1 MLTDAPDPFV
11 TFPPPTPAHI
21 AFSYFSSYIAAAP
34 PHTAKTV
41 TLADLCAGIQRGT
54 WAQPVAHVRELAPHR
69 WDRDPDNPKQKGE
82 LAAEYTSRKDQLPY
96 VVLSGTWD
104 PAHRHADGATHAKQP
119 CSVNGLII
127 PSGLR
132 LIDLDPPPGHSI
144 DAVRADLDNGAVPWA
159 AAYWLSAGGDGLH
172 IAAWVEPAPTDQAT
186 SHAAY
191 AMLCKDMSARIPDAM
206 VGNDSSSKN
215 LMRPAFVSHDSH
227 ARLRHDAQPLQWL
240 DRTTAAQPPGDAPK
254 GSPGNT
260 DPFEPSQTRTEAPAS
275 GFGHPTTDADRQ
287 LVLLALDALA
297 RGNAGEDDNHLLAT
311 LGNMRAYGFT
321 FHEFDQWAADAGCT
335 CADRASRWASPPQGT
350 QSDTPGWTIVNLAV
364 RRYGFEKPQRERQPR
379 ADNPDDADNTGDAGG
394 RKISDAAALVKHAA
408 DDFLYVGRDLA
419 IRTPGNL
426 WLLYDHA
433 ERDCRG
439 LLSETIRDARIAEGA
454 DPDAC
459 DPPDAALNSVINNL
473 LGRARRGAFRTA
485 DITDFDR
492 TPLVPFT
499 DGYHLHL
506 DQRLPE
512 SCKCRLERHLTLD
525 HGWAVPP
532 PTWDETTLPDLLTH
546 FDPDIL
552 EEMAQR
558 IWGPDKGCDFLLA
571 PNPGSGK
578 SSISIVLSET
588 MPGLFH
594 RMDTSEIK
602 EHRLAFSVHTKPLAS
617 SRVVLYDEAAR
628 AGVKWTDV
636 LYAMTDIDIDVN
648 DKHAREKRHRRIGT
662 PVFLGPD
669 QPDVDTSQQ
678 GIESRIGAVWQHRAD
693 AQSVDSARL
702 ALWRSETE
710 RTRLLTWMLKV
721 ALRGPR
727 DPNHISDQTARH
739 DFILNGEDEL
749 TADVL
754 DGLGSLDPAELYH
767 LDSLMGFLEAAGVE
781 LPTTK
786 AGEVMKNDLARAI
799 RAAFPGAS
807 SRKRRRPGA
816 GREGK
821 ACHLW
826 QGVGARGADAQY

>member
-1 MLTDAPDPFV
+1 MLTDTPDPFD
-11 TFPPPTPAHI
+11 TFTPPTPAHI

-54 WAQPVAHVRELAPHR
+54 WAQQVAHVREIAPHR
-69 WDRDPDNPKQKGE
+69 WDRNPDNPKQKGE

-96 VVLSGTWD
+96 VVMSGTWD

-119 CSVNGLII
+119 CSVNGLIT

-172 IAAWVEPAPTDQAT
+172 IAAWVDPAPTDQAT

-191 AMLCKDMSARIPDAM
+191 AMLCKDMSARIPAAM

-215 LMRPAFVSHDSH
+215 LMRPAFVSHDAN

-240 DRTTAAQPPGDAPK
+240 DRTTAKQPPGDAPE
-254 GSPGNT
+254 GSPGNA
-260 DPFEPSQTRTEAPAS
+260 DPFEPSQARTEAPAS
-275 GFGHPTTDADRQ
+275 GFGHPTNDADRQ

-297 RGNAGEDDNHLLAT
+297 LGNAGEDDNHLLAT

-321 FHEFDQWAADAGCT
+321 FQTFDQWAADAGCT

-364 RRYGFEKPQRERQPR
+364 RHYGFEKPQRERQPR
-379 ADNPDDADNTGDAGG
+379 ADNADSAHDEGS

-426 WLLYDHA
+426 WMLYDHA
-433 ERDCRG
+433 DRDCRG
-439 LLSETIRDARIAEGA
+439 LLSEVIRDARIAEGA

-459 DPPDAALNSVINNL
+459 DPPDTALNSVINNL
-473 LGRARRGAFRTA
+473 LGRARRGAFKTA
-485 DITDFDR
+485 DITAFDR
-492 TPLVPFT
+492 AALVPFT
-499 DGYHLHL
+499 DGSHLHL

-512 SCKCRLERHLTLD
+512 SCTCRLERDPTID
-525 HGWAVPP
+525 HGWTVPP
-532 PTWDETTLPDLLTH
+532 PDWDEQTKPDILDH
-546 FDPDIL
+546 FGPEIL

-558 IWGPDKGCDFLLA
+558 IWGPDKSCDFLLA

-578 SSISIVLSET
+578 SSVSIVLSET
-588 MPGLFH
+588 MPGLVY

-602 EHRLAFSVHTKPLAS
+602 EHRLAFSVHTKPLSS

-648 DKHAREKRHRRIGT
+648 DKHTLEKRHRRIGT

-669 QPDVDTSQQ
+669 QPDIDTSQQ
-678 GIESRIGAVWQHRAD
+678 GIVSRIGAVWQHRAG
-693 AQSVDSARL
+693 AHSVDSARL
-702 ALWRSETE
+702 ALWRSATE
-710 RTRLLTWMLKV
+710 RSRLLTWMLEV

-727 DPNHISDQTARH
+727 DPDKISNQTARQ
-739 DFILNGEDEL
+739 DFILNGEDPL

-754 DGLGSLDPAELYH
+754 DVLGPLDPAELYH
-767 LDSLMGFLEAAGVE
+767 LDTLTGFLEAAGVE
-781 LPTTK
+781 LPTAK
-786 AGEVMKNDLARAI
+786 SGEVVQNDLAKAI
-799 RAAFPGAS
+799 RTAFPGAN
-807 SRKRRRPGA
+807 SRNRRRPGQ
-816 GREGK
+816 K
-821 ACHLW
+821 PCTLW
-826 QGVGARGADAQY
+826 QGVGARTAPA

>member
-1 MLTDAPDPFV
+1 MSTHTTPDPFAPY
-11 TFPPPTPAHI
+11 TPPGDI

-54 WAQPVAHVRELAPHR
+54 WAQPVAHVREFAPHR

-82 LAAEYTSRKDQLPY
+82 LAAEYTSRKDRLPY
-96 VVLSGTWD
+96 AVLSGTWD
-104 PAHRHADGATHAKQP
+104 PAHRHADGATHAKKQ
-119 CSVNGLII
+119 CDVNGMIS

-144 DAVRADLDNGAVPWA
+144 DAVRAHLDNDAIPWA

-172 IAAWVEPAPTDQAT
+172 IAAWVDPAPTDQAT

-191 AMLCKDMSARIPDAM
+191 AMLCKDLSARIPAAM

-215 LMRPAFVSHDSH
+215 LMRPAFVSHDAD

-240 DRTTAAQPPGDAPK
+240 DRTTTAQPHADAPE
-254 GSPGNT
+254 GSPRT
-260 DPFEPSQTRTEAPAS
+260 EDPFEPSQARTEEPARGS
-275 GFGHPTTDADRQ
+275 GHTAADANRQ
-287 LVLLALDALA
+287 LILLALEALA

-311 LGNMRAYGFT
+311 LGNMRACGFG
-321 FHEFDQWAADAGCT
+321 FPEFDQWAADAGCT

-350 QSDTPGWTIVNLAV
+350 QSTHPGWAIVNLASSH
-364 RRYGFEKPQRERQPR
+364 YGFEKPHRERQPR
-379 ADNPDDADNTGDAGG
+379 ADNPDSADEEGG

-426 WLLYDHA
+426 WMLYDHA
-433 ERDCRG
+433 DRDCRG
-439 LLSETIRDARIAEGA
+439 LLSEVIRDARIAEGA

-473 LGRARRGAFRTA
+473 LGRARRGAFRTT

-499 DGYHLHL
+499 DGSHLHL

-512 SCKCRLERHLTLD
+512 SCNCRLERHLALD

-532 PTWDETTLPDLLTH
+532 PDWDETTLPDLLTH

-552 EEMAQR
+552 KEMAQR
-558 IWGPDKGCDFLLA
+558 IWGPDKSCDFLLA

-588 MPGLFH
+588 MPGLVY

-602 EHRLAFSVHTKPLAS
+602 EHRLAFSVHTKPLSS

-669 QPDVDTSQQ
+669 QPDIDTSQQ
-678 GIESRIGAVWQHRAD
+678 GIVARIGAVWQHRAD
-693 AQSVDSARL
+693 AHSVDSARL
-702 ALWRSETE
+702 ALWRSPTE
-710 RTRLLTWMLKV
+710 RARLLTWMLEV

-727 DPNHISDQTARH
+727 DPDKISNQTARQ
-739 DFILNGEDEL
+739 DFILNGEDPL

-754 DGLGSLDPAELYH
+754 DVLGSLDPAELHH
-767 LDSLMGFLEAAGVE
+767 LDTLIGFLEAAGVE

-786 AGEVMKNDLARAI
+786 TGEVVQNDLAKAI
-799 RAAFPGAS
+799 RTAFPGAN
-807 SRKRRRPGA
+807 SRNRRRPGQ
-816 GREGK
+816 K
-821 ACHLW
+821 PCKLW
-826 QGVGARGADAQY
+826 QGVGARTAPA